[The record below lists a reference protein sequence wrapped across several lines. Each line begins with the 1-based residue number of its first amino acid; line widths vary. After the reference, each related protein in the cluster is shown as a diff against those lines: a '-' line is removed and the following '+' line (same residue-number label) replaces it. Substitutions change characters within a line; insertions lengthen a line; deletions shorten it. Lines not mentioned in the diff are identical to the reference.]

1 MPDRVLPVLRPPLE
15 RVHDWNEFHTH
26 LAESTLREQ
35 GGRCMDC
42 GIPFCHTGELL
53 NGAASGCP
61 LNNLIPD
68 WNDLVFRGTGKR
80 RSSLLH
86 KTNNFPEFTG
96 RVCPA
101 PCEGSCV
108 RGINEEP
115 VTIKSIECAIVD
127 RGFDEGWIVPRPPQ
141 YRTGKKVAVVGSGP
155 AGLAC
160 AAELNRAGHFVTVF
174 EKADRIGGL
183 LMYGIPN
190 MKLDKAIVQR
200 RVDLLAAEGIEFV
213 TNTDSAATIRQIAC

>member
-1 MPDRVLPVLRPPLE
+1 MPNRLLPIMRAPAE
-15 RVHDWNEFHTH
+15 RVHDWNEFHFH

-68 WNDLVFRGTGKR
+68 WNEQVSRGNWRVALDLLGR
-80 RSSLLH
+80 
-86 KTNNFPEFTG
+86 TNNFPEFTG

-108 RGINEEP
+108 LGIAGEP
-115 VTIKSIECAIVD
+115 VTIKTIECAIVD
-127 RGFDEGWIVPRPPQ
+127 RGFVEGWIVPRPPA
-141 YRTGKKVAVVGSGP
+141 RRSGKIVAVVGSGP

-160 AAELNRAGHFVTVF
+160 AAELNAFGHSVTVF
-174 EKADRIGGL
+174 EKSDRIGGL

-190 MKLDKAIVQR
+190 MKLDKAVVQR
-200 RVDLLAAEGIEFV
+200 RVDLLADEGIKFI
-213 TNTDSAATIRQIAC
+213 TNTEVGREYAS

>member
-1 MPDRVLPVLRPPLE
+1 MTAGNMVSRMLPILRAPAE
-15 RVHDWNEFHTH
+15 RVHDWNEFHPH
-26 LAESTLREQ
+26 AAESTLREQ

-68 WNDLVFRGTGKR
+68 WNDLVFRGNWKAALD
-80 RSSLLH
+80 LLH

-108 RGINEEP
+108 LGITWGASKN
-115 VTIKSIECAIVD
+115 
-127 RGFDEGWIVPRPPQ
+127 Q
-141 YRTGKKVAVVGSGP
+141 N
-155 AGLAC
+155 
-160 AAELNRAGHFVTVF
+160 NRMRH
-174 EKADRIGGL
+174 
-183 LMYGIPN
+183 
-190 MKLDKAIVQR
+190 R
-200 RVDLLAAEGIEFV
+200 RSRV
-213 TNTDSAATIRQIAC
+213 